1 MNMHHRDELN
11 RLDTLNYFEILDTP
25 PEAVFDKLAQFAARI
40 CEVPIAAIT
49 LIDERRQWFKSSVG
63 LDVTETTRDVAFCA
77 HTIQGTDPFVVH
89 DATKNPLFQNNPLVT
104 GPPELRFYTGIP
116 LITSSG
122 FALGALAVM
131 DRVPRTLSE
140 AQISTLEMLAEQ
152 IIVHIE
158 LRQQR
163 KELERVVSERD
174 RANID
179 LQHQAEDLSEAQ
191 RIAWIGSWKM
201 HMPTRSLTCSAEI
214 YRIFGLQQRNKTED
228 FSDFMRSVHRDDRQ
242 RLESALQGVLKG
254 EESLD
259 IEHRIV
265 RPGGEIRYVRERAEL
280 HMQSTGQI
288 LSGTVQDITEQHKSQ
303 EQLHLLH
310 TCISR
315 LNDIVMIT
323 EAEPLEE
330 PGPSI
335 VFVNN
340 AFEKHTGYLRD
351 EVLGKSPRMLQGA
364 NTQRKELDRIREA
377 LQRKEPVWA
386 ELINYTKSGKEFWLE
401 SDIVPV
407 TDASGRVCHFAAI
420 QRDITHRK
428 NTEQEIERLAFFDPL
443 TGLPNRRLLLDR
455 LQHALEVSARNGNRG
470 ALLYIDLDNFKSLN
484 DTLGHDKGDLLLTE
498 IAQRLKHSVRKSNT
512 VARFG
517 GDEFVVML
525 EDLSE
530 NPWEAAAQ
538 AEHVAEKILGSFHEP
553 FQLNGYDYHSS
564 TSIGVAMFGNTGNGL
579 KELLKRADLAMY
591 QAKASGRNAIR
602 FFDPQMQ
609 ARVNAR
615 VALERELRQ
624 SLHQQEF
631 VLHYQPQFDGD
642 GRVTGA
648 EALVRWIH
656 PRRGLVYPDA
666 FISLAEETGLITRL
680 GQWVLEEACA
690 QLVAWSSTPSE
701 SSLKLAVNV
710 SARQFRH
717 PDFVK
722 QALAVIDS
730 SGANP
735 NNLKLELTESVL
747 VDNLDDTI
755 DKMSSLKAHGVG
767 FSLDDFGTG
776 YSSLSYLKRLPLDQ
790 LKIDRS
796 FVRDVL
802 DDANDAAIART
813 IVALGQALELEVIA
827 EGVETEGQRGFL
839 ADNGCHSYQG
849 YLFSRPLPADQFH
862 A

>member
-1 MNMHHRDELN
+1 MNMHYRDELN

-25 PEAVFDKLAQFAARI
+25 PEPVFDKLAQFAARI

-49 LIDERRQWFKSSVG
+49 LIDEHRQWFKSSVG
-63 LDVTETTRDVAFCA
+63 LEVTETAREVAFCA
-77 HTIQGTDPFVVH
+77 HTIKGTHPFVVH
-89 DATKNPLFQNNPLVT
+89 DASKNPLFQHNPLVT
-104 GPPELRFYTGIP
+104 GPPDLRFYTGIP
-116 LITSSG
+116 LITSGG

-131 DRVPRTLSE
+131 DRVPRTLND

-163 KELERVVSERD
+163 KELERVAAERD
-174 RANID
+174 RANVD

-191 RIAWIGSWKM
+191 RIARIGSWKM

-214 YRIFGLQQRNKTED
+214 YRIFGLQKENKTEE
-228 FSDFMRSVHRDDRQ
+228 FSAFMSSVHRDDRQ
-242 RLESALQGVLKG
+242 HLENALQGVLKG
-254 EESLD
+254 EQSLD

-280 HMQSTGQI
+280 HMKSAGQI
-288 LSGTVQDITEQHKSQ
+288 LSGTVQDITEQRESQ

-330 PGPSI
+330 PGPRI

-340 AFEKHTGYLRD
+340 AFEKHTGYLRE
-351 EVLGKSPRMLQGA
+351 EVLGKSPRILQGP
-364 NTQRKELDRIREA
+364 NTQRQELDRIRAA
-377 LQRKEPVWA
+377 LQQKKPVWS
-386 ELINYTKSGKEFWLE
+386 ELINYTRSGKEFWLE
-401 SDIVPV
+401 TDIVPV
-407 TDASGRVCHFAAI
+407 ADPSGRVSHFAAI

-428 NTEQEIERLAFFDPL
+428 NTEQEIERLAFYDPL

-455 LQHALEVSARNGNRG
+455 LQHAVAVAARNGNAG

-484 DTLGHDKGDLLLTE
+484 DTLGHDKGDMLLTQ
-498 IAQRLKHSVRKSNT
+498 IAERLEHSVRKSNT

-517 GDEFVVML
+517 GDEFVVMI
-525 EDLSE
+525 ENLSKD
-530 NPWEAAAQ
+530 PWEAAAQ
-538 AEHVAEKILGSFHEP
+538 AELVAEKILASFQDP
-553 FQLNGYDYHSS
+553 YQLDGYDYHSS
-564 TSIGVAMFGNTGNGL
+564 PSIGVAMFNHHGNSVE
-579 KELLKRADLAMY
+579 ELLKRADLAMY

-615 VALERELRQ
+615 VALERDLRG
-624 SLHQQEF
+624 SLHRQEF
-631 VLHYQPQFDGD
+631 VLHYQPQFHSN

-656 PRRGLVYPDA
+656 PQRGLIYPDT

-680 GQWVLEEACA
+680 GQWVLEKACA
-690 QLVAWSSTPSE
+690 QLVTWSTMPSE
-701 SSLKLAVNV
+701 SALNLAVNV

-735 NNLKLELTESVL
+735 HNLKLELTESVL
-747 VDNLDDTI
+747 VENLDDTI
-755 DKMSSLKAHGVG
+755 AKMSALKSHGIG

-802 DDANDAAIART
+802 DDTNDAAIART
-813 IVALGQALELEVIA
+813 IVALGQALELDVIA

-849 YLFSRPLPADQFH
+849 YLFSKPLPAEQFH